1 MQISQTTPPPTNLN
15 LNSTSANLN
24 PNFDPSN
31 PNPNLHPRRSRKQD
45 NLKIARAVI
54 YRYDSLLRRIQLDN
68 ELVDWSNAAGPT
80 TAQGIDRMYRASAYC
95 LQKLYKATV
104 DKQTPHLD
112 LYQTLLDDHYYK
124 NVDIRNFTPEFGA
137 TTCPKWRVIPPQRRN
152 VVWPTGASSSRARTR
167 GGEASSCVRAVLR
180 PP

>member
-31 PNPNLHPRRSRKQD
+31 PNPNLPPRRSRKQD

-68 ELVDWSNAAGPT
+68 ELADWTNATLGGQDLGCT
-80 TAQGIDRMYRASAYC
+80 
-95 LQKLYKATV
+95 
-104 DKQTPHLD
+104 QT
-112 LYQTLLDDHYYK
+112 
-124 NVDIRNFTPEFGA
+124 NF
-137 TTCPKWRVIPPQRRN
+137 
-152 VVWPTGASSSRARTR
+152 ARIL
-167 GGEASSCVRAVLR
+167 S
-180 PP
+180 PF

>member
-54 YRYDSLLRRIQLDN
+54 YRHDSLLRRIQLDN
-68 ELVDWSNAAGPT
+68 ELVDWTNAAGPT
-80 TAQGIDRMYRASAYC
+80 TSQGIHAEGVLALRGLCYPFYKSMF
-95 LQKLYKATV
+95 QK
-104 DKQTPHLD
+104 
-112 LYQTLLDDHYYK
+112 
-124 NVDIRNFTPEFGA
+124 
-137 TTCPKWRVIPPQRRN
+137 
-152 VVWPTGASSSRARTR
+152 S
-167 GGEASSCVRAVLR
+167 GG
-180 PP
+180 